1 MDARL
6 GAMAEDATSVFL
18 VTLEG
23 VEAGDA
29 LTVLAFVSAETGEA
43 AEAAAVAELLGFGWS
58 DVRALRH
65 GEVIDAAALPDDFRE
80 AMDQALKFGSGL
92 IIYETP

>member
-6 GAMAEDATSVFL
+6 GAVDTPNVFL

-23 VEAGDA
+23 VEGGDA
-29 LTVLAFVSAETGEA
+29 LTVLAFVRAETGEA
-43 AEAAAVAELLGFGWS
+43 AEAAAAEELVGFGWS
-58 DVRALRH
+58 NVQALRH
-65 GEVIDAAALPDDFRE
+65 GEVVDAAALPPDFRE

-92 IIYETP
+92 IIYEAP

>member
-6 GAMAEDATSVFL
+6 GAVDTPRVFL

-23 VEAGDA
+23 VEGVDA
-29 LTVLAFVSAETGEA
+29 LTVLAFMRAETGEA
-43 AEAAAVAELLGFGWS
+43 AEAAAAAELVRFGWS

-65 GEVIDAAALPDDFRE
+65 GEVVDAAALPADFRA

-92 IIYETP
+92 IIYEAP